1 MFGLDLM
8 VFALVRSETSMLPL
22 PPPSIMTFAYGFS
35 LPVAPS
41 LKGKGEHCGGG
52 GLMRHPSHVL
62 VSPWPLGTKDPMS
75 HSSPLNL

>member
-52 GLMRHPSHVL
+52 AYETPQSCACQSLASGH
-62 VSPWPLGTKDPMS
+62 
-75 HSSPLNL
+75 

>member
-1 MFGLDLM
+1 MLARFSFRGKEMFGLDLM

-52 GLMRHPSHVL
+52 GL
-62 VSPWPLGTKDPMS
+62 
-75 HSSPLNL
+75 